1 MIYPAHSVFPGK
13 ATFHPMP
20 DQCWADVAYVGT
32 YLSWHWL
39 NVSCLPRYSCAD
51 VPPRICIYGSSW
63 QKFLHS
69 FIFPGITKLC
79 WFDVGSDLKTVAEH
93 WSSIGSMFF
102 FLVPARIVFLVPTWF
117 GYRSDQICVTQV
129 VHIQCSNLFK
139 GLECAVLSMVLCTI
153 KNTWSH
159 SISLGIVPTWQYRDR
174 RKPEADTMPYSYSEW
189 LQGFFMVH
197 STIGRT
203 VHSIPLNSLE
213 HCICTTT
220 MTNIR
225 PDRDS
230 NLVPQRYKLQSIQM
244 SHRGRS
250 AGLVRR
256 QMAVGLS
263 VVYKLAQRL

>member
-1 MIYPAHSVFPGK
+1 
-13 ATFHPMP
+13 MP
-20 DQCWADVAYVGT
+20 DQCWADVADVGT
-32 YLSWHWL
+32 ALSWHWL

-51 VPPRICIYGSSW
+51 VPPRFCIYGSSW

-93 WSSIGSMFF
+93 WSSIGSTFF
-102 FLVPARIVFLVPTWF
+102 FSWFLAGVFLGSYLVWI
-117 GYRSDQICVTQV
+117 SDGPDIFTEV
-129 VHIQCSNLFK
+129 VHISNLFK

-159 SISLGIVPTWQYRDR
+159 SISLDIVPTWQYRAR

-197 STIGRT
+197 STIRST
-203 VHSIPLNSLE
+203 IHSMPLNNLE
-213 HCICTTT
+213 HCICTAT

-230 NLVPQRYKLQSIQM
+230 NLVPPCYKLQSIQM